1 MIRKYYPNNWREI
14 KDAPDEYF
22 PAMDFEDFRA
32 WKVHGY
38 ELPANVFGIVRS
50 ESKHGGKTNEYTYK
64 SEYQAR
70 NRVKK
75 EVQKNRHVTLVTS
88 EGVWH
93 IQPYPIDFNNP

>member
-1 MIRKYYPNNWREI
+1 MKRKYYPNNWREI

-22 PAMDFEDFRA
+22 PELEYEDLMD
-32 WKVHGY
+32 WKLGGY

-50 ESKHGGKTNEYTYK
+50 ECKDGGKTYEYTYK

-70 NRVKK
+70 ERVKK
-75 EVQKNRHVTLVTS
+75 EVQKKRHVTLCTM

-93 IQPYPIDFNNP
+93 IKPYLIDFNNP